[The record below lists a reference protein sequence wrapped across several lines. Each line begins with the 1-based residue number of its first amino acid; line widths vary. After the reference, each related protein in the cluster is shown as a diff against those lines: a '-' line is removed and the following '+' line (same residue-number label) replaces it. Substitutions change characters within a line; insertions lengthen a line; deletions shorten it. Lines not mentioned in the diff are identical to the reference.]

1 MDYAVDQFSG
11 ELSFVTAR
19 EVFSKAVFHT
29 APGYTRRIYSS
40 VEAGKILGR
49 EYTCLTKKA
58 REGKIGGEFKNG
70 YWRFS
75 LADLSGYLLDGYWR
89 EARRPWTDV
98 EIDLLR
104 SGHPVPGRSTNACA
118 VKRSKIKRHICNL

>member
-1 MDYAVDQFSG
+1 MDCAVDRFSG

-19 EVFSKAVFHT
+19 DVFSKALFHT

-40 VEAGKILGR
+40 VEAGKIVGR

-58 REGKIGGEFKNG
+58 REGKIGGEFKDG

-75 LADLSGYLLDGYWR
+75 LADLSGYFLDGHWR
-89 EARRPWTDV
+89 ESRSRWSDDEV
-98 EIDLLR
+98 NLLL
-104 SGHPVPGRSTNACA
+104 SGRPVPGRSANACA
-118 VKRSKIKRHICNL
+118 VKRSKLKR